1 MSNRRDRSEGREG
14 CGPRAARLEL
24 LFNHMLEGYAY
35 CRMLFDENGKPED
48 LIYLDVNPAFS
59 RLTGLEDVVN
69 RRITEV
75 IPGIKEDNPEVLE
88 TYGRV
93 VLTGETE
100 EFETFVAGLGVLLKI
115 VAFRPEPDHFVAVF
129 EDITERRRAQKFLEA
144 RINERTDELAEAMGL
159 PGLSRRGRE

>member
-1 MSNRRDRSEGREG
+1 MSDQRDRSEGREG

-35 CRMLFDENGKPED
+35 CRMLFDESGKPDD

-59 RLTGLEDVVN
+59 KLTGLEDVID

-93 VLTGETE
+93 VRTGEAE
-100 EFETFVAGLGVLLKI
+100 EFETFVEGLGVFLKI
-115 VAFRPEPDHFVAVF
+115 VVFRPEPGHFVAVF
-129 EDITERRRAQKFLEA
+129 EDVTESRRAQQFLEA
-144 RINERTDELAEAMGL
+144 RIKERTDELAEAMGL
-159 PGLSRRGRE
+159 PDLARRRRE